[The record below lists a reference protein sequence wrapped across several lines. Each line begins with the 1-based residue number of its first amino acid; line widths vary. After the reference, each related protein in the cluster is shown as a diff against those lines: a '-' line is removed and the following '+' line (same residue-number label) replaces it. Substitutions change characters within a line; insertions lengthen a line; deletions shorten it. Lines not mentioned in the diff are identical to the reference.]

1 MRDRTKIWLS
11 IATFCVGAGLILF
24 VIVMTLKSW
33 DFSNLSTIELKT
45 ETHTIDEA
53 FQNIELNTE
62 SADILF
68 ELSRD
73 GKCSVECSVPEDWE
87 HSVDVTESTLR
98 ISLKDTT
105 RWYER
110 IGINIRS
117 PKITVYLP
125 EKFYNL
131 LTADTDSGDIHVPND
146 LTFVGID
153 IKTGSGD
160 VECDALT
167 TGTVRIVT
175 SSGNVSL
182 SDVTAETIDV
192 SSSSGDVTANNT
204 HSDSF
209 FVSTSSGDQKLRN
222 IYCTGDLITDVT
234 SGDAQYTDVTCRCLM
249 SKGGSG
255 ELSVNSAMVLGMLN
269 IERQSGDVTLKKIFV
284 EAVAYITTTSGDVTG
299 SLTGDVIIDAVSNS
313 GDIKNPR
320 RYSTDSDT
328 TYYINTD
335 SGDINITVED
345 GNSSKDNPDDGSQE
359 TRREILDENPES
371 NIVHLILNA
380 LVLYKNKGAKL
391 VGTMKRAN
399 SAPEPQAG
407 QTICGLGF
415 DSDIPDERYTICAP
429 DDRTIAVEFSLIYDL
444 DQVQEYANSLG
455 AKNLSVIV
463 DENSGYTLTGL
474 YVTWEDGKTDLH

>member
-24 VIVMTLKSW
+24 VIVMTLKRW

-45 ETHTIDEA
+45 ETHTIEEA
-53 FQNIELNTE
+53 FQNIELDTE
-62 SADILF
+62 SADIFF

-87 HSVDVTESTLR
+87 HSVDVAESTLR

-110 IGINIRS
+110 IGINIQS

-131 LTADTDSGDIHVPND
+131 LTANTDSGDIRVPND

-209 FVSTSSGDQKLRN
+209 LVSTSSGDQKLRN

-234 SGDAQYTDVTCRCLM
+234 SGDVQITDVNCRCLL
-249 SKGGSG
+249 SKGDSG

-269 IERQSGDVTLKKIFV
+269 IERQSGDVALIKIFV

-299 SLTGDVIIDAVSNS
+299 SLIGDEDIYNID
-313 GDIKNPR
+313 
-320 RYSTDSDT
+320 
-328 TYYINTD
+328 TD
-335 SGDINITVED
+335 SGDINIIIED
-345 GNSSKDNPDDGSQE
+345 GNSSQDNPDDGSHE
-359 TRREILDENPES
+359 THKVIIDENPES
-371 NIVHLILNA
+371 NIVRLAINA

-391 VGTMKRAN
+391 VGTLKRTDPA
-399 SAPEPQAG
+399 SEIQAG
-407 QTICGLGF
+407 QIICGLGF
-415 DSDIPDERYTICAP
+415 DSDIPDERYTVCAP
-429 DDRTIAVEFSLIYDL
+429 DNTMIQVEFSFICDL
-444 DQVQEYANSLG
+444 DQVREYAKSLG
-455 AKNLSVIV
+455 TKKLSMIV
-463 DENSGYTLTGL
+463 DENSGYTLTEL
-474 YVTWEDGKTDLH
+474 YVTWEDGKTDLR

>member
-209 FVSTSSGDQKLRN
+209 FVSTSSGNQKLRN

-299 SLTGDVIIDAVSNS
+299 SLTGDVSINANSKS
-313 GDIKNPR
+313 GDINAPWR
-320 RYSTDSDT
+320 HDTDSATRYD
-328 TYYINTD
+328 INTD
-335 SGDINITVED
+335 SGDIKITDYEVPAAPVTQAVERSNNITLID
-345 GNSSKDNPDDGSQE
+345 
-359 TRREILDENPES
+359 NPES
-371 NIVHLILNA
+371 NSQYLPLNSF
-380 LVLYKNKGAKL
+380 VLYRNKEKYSDAHL
-391 VGTMKRAN
+391 VVAVKRN
-399 SAPEPQAG
+399 IPVSEIPSDRIIG
-407 QTICGLGF
+407 GLGF
-415 DSDIPDERYTICAP
+415 DSDDLHEDFTVRRKDYPLLDEDISIVFDF
-429 DDRTIAVEFSLIYDL
+429 DDIFATAD
-444 DQVQEYANSLG
+444 SLG
-455 AKNLSVIV
+455 AKKLQVII
-463 DENSGYTLTGL
+463 DGNAGFSLTGIYL
-474 YVTWEDGKTDLH
+474 VYEE